1 MIASIGSLLKGMLYG
16 AGLMYFLD
24 PDRGR
29 RRRAGAIDRAAHL
42 VHETERLWDKGYR
55 DLKNRGMGVAAE
67 TRRAVSLEP
76 IDDLQ
81 LVARVRAALG
91 HHVSDAKQIDVSANK
106 GTVTLRGTVRPGEP
120 ELLIP
125 AVEHVAGVRAVESSL
140 TTAGEPVPPRH
151 ANGTLKPAGRMLLTA
166 GGGLL
171 VLNGVVRRGFVPS
184 FLGVAGAGM
193 LVRSLTDRPGPW
205 LGTGGE
211 GGFGARATIRIHAP
225 VEKVFDYIS
234 DIEQSGKMLPDSIH
248 IEPLGGGRLRWTLD
262 GPGGLGRITGE
273 GCVVESVENER
284 IVWASSDDSPIRYLK
299 EARFVPDGDT
309 TCVEVRVRYE
319 PPGGIVA
326 HAAASLIGLDPK
338 SQLHRSLNRI
348 KHHLE
353 AGTVPRGAADD
364 TLREHRG

>member
-1 MIASIGSLLKGMLYG
+1 MIASIGSLMKGMLYG

-29 RRRAGAIDRAAHL
+29 RRRAGALDRARHL
-42 VHETERLWDKGYR
+42 VHESERLWDKGYR
-55 DLKNRGMGVAAE
+55 DLKNRGIGVAAE
-67 TRRAVSLEP
+67 TRRAVTLDP

-91 HHVSDAKQIDVSANK
+91 HHVCDAKQVDVTANK

-125 AVEHVAGVRAVESSL
+125 AIEHVAGVRAVESAL
-140 TTAGEPVPPRH
+140 TTAGEPVPSRPVNR
-151 ANGTLKPAGRMLLTA
+151 TMKPASRMLLTA

-171 VLNGVVRRGFVPS
+171 VLNGLVRRGFMPS
-184 FLGVAGAGM
+184 FLGVAGVGL
-193 LVRSLTDRPGPW
+193 LVRSLTDRSGRHSAA
-205 LGTGGE
+205 GE
-211 GGFGARATIRIHAP
+211 GGVRTRASIRIHAP

-234 DIEQSGKMLPDSIH
+234 DIEQSGNMLPEAIH
-248 IEPLGGGRLRWTLD
+248 VEPLGGGRLRWTLD
-262 GPGGLGRITGE
+262 GPGGFGRITGE
-273 GCVVESVENER
+273 GCVVESVENQR
-284 IVWASSDDSPIRYLK
+284 IVWASADDSPIRYLK

-309 TCVEVRVRYE
+309 TCVEVQVCYE
-319 PPGGIVA
+319 PPGGIVGQ
-326 HAAASLIGLDPK
+326 AAAALVGLDPK
-338 SQLHRSLNRI
+338 SQLRRSLNKI

-353 AGTVPRGAADD
+353 AGTVPRGTADD